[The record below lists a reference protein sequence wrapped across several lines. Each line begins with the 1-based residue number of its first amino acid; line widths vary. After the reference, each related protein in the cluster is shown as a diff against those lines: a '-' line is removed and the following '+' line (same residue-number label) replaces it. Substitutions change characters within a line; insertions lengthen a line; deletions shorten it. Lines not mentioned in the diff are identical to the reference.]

1 MLSREEIKL
10 IGEVLNT
17 IQSTDRDDVVKL
29 RMKVNLIIEQLE
41 VQEKAQSEMAKIQ
54 EKMYELEGDSN
65 EDNKEEK

>member
-17 IQSTDRDDVVKL
+17 IQSTDRDDIVKL

-65 EDNKEEK
+65 EDKKEEK